1 MTDGES
7 ARGASDRGGIVADG
21 LAAAIPAA
29 LIASILN
36 RQLDASAGPV
46 KIDARSLQIVVS
58 PDTIMTMVQA
68 LGPARGITVA
78 LEPGVVL
85 VTVAGLPPLRVE
97 IPTDGLR
104 LTVDEAGVRLGG

>member
-7 ARGASDRGGIVADG
+7 AHEALNRGGIVADG
-21 LAAAIPAA
+21 LAAVIPAA

-36 RQLDASAGPV
+36 RHPGEATGAV
-46 KIDARSLQIVVS
+46 TIDARSLQIVVS

-68 LGPARGITVA
+68 LGPARAITVA